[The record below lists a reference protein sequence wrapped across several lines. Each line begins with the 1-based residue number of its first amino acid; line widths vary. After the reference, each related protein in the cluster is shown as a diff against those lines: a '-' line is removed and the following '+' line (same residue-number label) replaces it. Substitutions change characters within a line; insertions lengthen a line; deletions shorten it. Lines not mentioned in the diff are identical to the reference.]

1 VIARYSRPDMSRIWS
16 EEGKFAR
23 WFEVEL
29 AALDGWAELG
39 AIPAAD
45 VAAIR
50 SGAVPPTAER
60 VSEIEKTTDHDTA
73 AFVDAVAEQLGAEG
87 RWFHYGLTSSDVVDT
102 ALALQIRD
110 AGELILR
117 GIDRA
122 LAAVVA
128 LAEEHRGT
136 ICIGR
141 SHGIHAEPTTFG
153 WKLAGWAFEL
163 DRGRGR
169 VERALDGCRVGQLS
183 GTVGTYAAIDPE
195 VERIACERLGLEP
208 DPVSTQVIAR
218 DRHAELLS
226 ALALCA
232 TSLDR
237 FATEIR
243 HLARTEVREVEEPFA
258 TGMKGSSAMPHKRNP
273 KVAER
278 ISGLARLLR
287 GNALVGFENVALWH
301 ERDISH
307 SSAERV
313 VIPDS
318 FLALDYMLDRFH
330 WIVSGL
336 VVYPERM
343 ERNLWASHG
352 LFFSHRL
359 LLALIEHGL
368 ERGDAYRLVQ
378 RNAMQAWDEERD
390 FGELVRADAEITAH
404 LDAAALTDVF
414 DLNATVAN
422 LDGTFDRLRRL
433 APKEEP
439 VHA

>member
-1 VIARYSRPDMSRIWS
+1 MSRIWS
-16 EEGKFAR
+16 EEGRLAR

-29 AALDGWAELG
+29 AALDGWVEVG
-39 AIPAAD
+39 AVPDAD
-45 VAAIR
+45 VATIR
-50 SGAVPPTAER
+50 ERAQVPTPER
-60 VSEIEKTTDHDTA
+60 VAEIEQTTDHDLA
-73 AFVDAVAEQLGAEG
+73 AFVDAVAEQLGPEG
-87 RWFHYGLTSSDVVDT
+87 RWVHYGLTSSDVVDT
-102 ALALQIRD
+102 SLALQLRD

-117 GIDRA
+117 GVAAA
-122 LAAVVA
+122 LDAVVRR
-128 LAEEHRGT
+128 AEEHRRT

-163 DRGRGR
+163 DRAR
-169 VERALDGCRVGQLS
+169 VRLEQALETCRVGQLS

-218 DRHAELLS
+218 DRHAELLN

-258 TGMKGSSAMPHKRNP
+258 AGMKGSSAMPHKRNP

-278 ISGLARLLR
+278 ISGLARVVR
-287 GNALVGFENVALWH
+287 AAVIVGLENVPLWH

-313 VIPDS
+313 VIPNA
-318 FLALDYMLDRFH
+318 FLALDYMLDRFT
-330 WIVSGL
+330 WIVGGL

-359 LLALIEHGL
+359 LLALVESGL
-368 ERGDAYRLVQ
+368 GRNEAYQLVQ
-378 RNAMQAWDEERD
+378 RNAMRAWDEERD
-390 FGELVRADAEITAH
+390 FPELVRADVEVTAQ
-404 LDAAALTDVF
+404 LDAAALDAVF
-414 DLNATVAN
+414 DLGATISN
-422 LDGTFDRLRRL
+422 LDLTFDRLRRL
-433 APKEEP
+433 TPKEEP
-439 VHA
+439 VHV